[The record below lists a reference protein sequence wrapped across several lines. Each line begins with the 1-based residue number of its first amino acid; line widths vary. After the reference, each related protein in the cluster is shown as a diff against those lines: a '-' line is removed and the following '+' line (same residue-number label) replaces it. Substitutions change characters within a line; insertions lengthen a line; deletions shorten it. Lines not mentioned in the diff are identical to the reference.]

1 VNIVIV
7 LVIFV
12 NAVWSVSFHMVF
24 WPKGSF
30 WCKRFYCTFRKISIV
45 TRMSRVRYTAG
56 SQAVSV
62 VSLPPSMLPDII
74 VYCCIVIWKALK
86 GESAKSGFE
95 LNLSGVEGEYAERV
109 LTTKCGI
116 VRLLFIYCTM
126 FGVMI
131 VSCILDGMFFALKGE
146 SAKSGFE
153 LHLTGVEWE
162 YAERVLTTMGG
173 IVSLLIIYCTL
184 FDVTFVSCR
193 VDGMLFVRLRQ
204 IAYRGSREP
213 CQHQNGGNI

>member
-1 VNIVIV
+1 
-7 LVIFV
+7 
-12 NAVWSVSFHMVF
+12 MVY

-30 WCKRFYCTFRKISIV
+30 GCKRFYCTFRKISIV

-62 VSLPPSMLPDII
+62 VSLPPSMMPAII

-95 LNLSGVEGEYAERV
+95 LHLS
-109 LTTKCGI
+109 
-116 VRLLFIYCTM
+116 
-126 FGVMI
+126 
-131 VSCILDGMFFALKGE
+131 
-146 SAKSGFE
+146 
-153 LHLTGVEWE
+153 GVEWE
-162 YAERVLTTMGG
+162 YAERVLTKKGG

-193 VDGMLFVRLRQ
+193 LDGMVFVRLQQ